1 MSLESANRVTAII
14 GAGINLEFFDWSD
27 DSPTCAN
34 ITKSIV
40 TASEYVFK
48 DGSKTELPTLI
59 HDIYMY
65 LCEKLSS
72 KKHPLDPNVSYNIV
86 HFEKIFHILEMLDSY
101 DKVWTRGYQNNSIPL
116 FARITVPAYE
126 YTPDDIRSSLHWM
139 IVLIMEFI
147 NHYDE
152 YFAQHKHDICKWYF
166 DFWSNSTFKWDVF
179 TLNYDTTI
187 ESSLDEYED
196 GFEDIAKYPDFQQ
209 FNPLKLLASHSHTI
223 NHLHGCTLYGH
234 SRMSLEDTN
243 KQQIFYYK
251 SYDWYKWRSFSKSLS
266 AWLGISTSTPNA
278 QNGDTIFPSPIITGL
293 NKTDKILPLPL
304 STYRYN
310 LTDKLIK
317 NNALI
322 IAGYSFGDYY
332 VNNELERMRL
342 YHGDGLRVVV
352 VDYWSKGDYDD
363 ERDAIKARVEHFDGY
378 ELPHEFI
385 TFLCKVMRV
394 EILDYYRDGFNKL
407 TYDNYYVSPN
417 KQLMLFVGGWKKAV
431 SNYAKEIYEF
441 LNS

>member
-1 MSLESANRVTAII
+1 
-14 GAGINLEFFDWSD
+14 
-27 DSPTCAN
+27 
-34 ITKSIV
+34 
-40 TASEYVFK
+40 
-48 DGSKTELPTLI
+48 
-59 HDIYMY
+59 
-65 LCEKLSS
+65 
-72 KKHPLDPNVSYNIV
+72 
-86 HFEKIFHILEMLDSY
+86 
-101 DKVWTRGYQNNSIPL
+101 
-116 FARITVPAYE
+116 
-126 YTPDDIRSSLHWM
+126 
-139 IVLIMEFI
+139 MEFI

-166 DFWSNSTFKWDVF
+166 DFWSNTTFKWDVF

-187 ESSLDEYED
+187 ENSLDEYED
-196 GFEDIAKYPDFQQ
+196 GFEDIEKYPDFQR
-209 FNPLKLLASHSHTI
+209 FNPLKLLASHNHTI
-223 NHLHGCTLYGH
+223 NHLHGCTLYEH
-234 SRMSLEDTN
+234 SRMFIEDTN
-243 KQQIFYYK
+243 KQQVFYYD
-251 SYDWYKWRSFSKSLS
+251 SYDWYKWKNFSKSLNV
-266 AWLGISTSTPNA
+266 WLGMSTSTPNA

-293 NKTDKILPLPL
+293 NKTDKILPLPF

-352 VDYWSKGDYDD
+352 VDCWSKGDYDYD
-363 ERDAIKARVEHFDGY
+363 NERDAIKARLEHFDDY

-394 EILDYYRDGFNKL
+394 GFLDYHRDGFNKL

-417 KQLMLFVGGWKKAV
+417 KQLMLFVGGWKKAI
-431 SNYAKEIYEF
+431 SNYADKIYEF
-441 LNS
+441 LES